1 MFNKITGGRSPA
13 TKLFHCVSRQQAPS
27 YPVPA
32 SRMTTE
38 AILTLTLKSKTV
50 DDGCSSIVETYEAA
64 SQFANKLAEFFTPA
78 FPSSNPG
85 YDSALCEIL
94 DFATVGYLRT
104 ESIRDPKDQLATF
117 LANGV
122 LAATSALMC
131 FRTFQSRGDSLVEWE
146 PWEHGALSDWVKWG
160 GQALQFEAALAPTTE
175 RRYATRNMLLQRLLR
190 FKDTMSIG
198 RAGIDMHSYDMF

>member
-1 MFNKITGGRSPA
+1 MLKNISGGLSPA
-13 TKLFHCVSRQQAPS
+13 TKFFHSVARQKTIS
-27 YPVPA
+27 YPLPA

-38 AILTLTLKSKTV
+38 EILALTLKSKTV
-50 DDGCSSIVETYEAA
+50 DDGCSSIVETYDSA

-85 YDSALCEIL
+85 YESALCEIL

-131 FRTFQSRGDSLVEWE
+131 FRTFQARGDSLLEWE
-146 PWEHGALSDWVKWG
+146 PWEHGALCDWVKWG
-160 GQALQFEAALAPTTE
+160 GQVLQFEAALAPTTE
-175 RRYATRNMLLQRLLR
+175 RRYATRNMLQQRLLR
-190 FKDTMSIG
+190 FKDTMAIG